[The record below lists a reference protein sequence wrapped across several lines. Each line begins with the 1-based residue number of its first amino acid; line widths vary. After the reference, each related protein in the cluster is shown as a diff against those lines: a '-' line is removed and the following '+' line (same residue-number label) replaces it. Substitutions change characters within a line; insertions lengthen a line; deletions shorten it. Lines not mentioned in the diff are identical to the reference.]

1 MANKKPNVVLTGFMA
16 SGKSSAGRLL
26 ASKRSLA
33 FVDTDD
39 LIVERHGS
47 IEQIFATQG
56 EDTFREMERTVARDL
71 EGKEGLVIATGGR
84 MMLDQYCADALS
96 LNGHVFCLSASI
108 QEIQRRYTADEGGV
122 VRPLLAGTDETKL
135 RRLYEERATAYS
147 RFEQVETEGRSIDEV
162 VEQIEL
168 LLRNT

>member
-1 MANKKPNVVLTGFMA
+1 MA
-16 SGKSSAGRLL
+16 SGKSSVGRIL

-33 FVDTDD
+33 FIDTDD

-47 IEQIFATQG
+47 IEKIFATQG

-84 MMLDQYCADALS
+84 MMLDQYCADTLS

-108 QEIQRRYTADEGGV
+108 EEIQRRYAADDGEV
-122 VRPLLAGTDETKL
+122 VRPLLVDADETKL
-135 RRLYEERATAYS
+135 RRLYEERVTAYD
-147 RFEQVETEGRSIDEV
+147 RFQQVETEGRSIDEV

>member
-1 MANKKPNVVLTGFMA
+1 MANKKPNIVLTGFMA
-16 SGKSSAGRLL
+16 SGKSSVGRIL

-33 FVDTDD
+33 FIDTDD

-47 IEQIFATQG
+47 IEKIFATQG

-84 MMLDQYCADALS
+84 MMLDQYCADTLS

-108 QEIQRRYTADEGGV
+108 EEIQRRYAADDGEV
-122 VRPLLAGTDETKL
+122 VRPLLVDADETKL
-135 RRLYEERATAYS
+135 RRLYEERVTAYD
-147 RFEQVETEGRSIDEV
+147 RFQQVETEGRSIDEV

>member
-1 MANKKPNVVLTGFMA
+1 VANKKPNIVLTGFMA
-16 SGKSSAGRLL
+16 SGKSSVGRIL

-33 FVDTDD
+33 FIDTDD

-47 IEQIFATQG
+47 IEKIFATQG

-84 MMLDQYCADALS
+84 MMLDQYCADTLS

-108 QEIQRRYTADEGGV
+108 EEIQRRYAADDGEV
-122 VRPLLAGTDETKL
+122 VRPLLVDADETKL
-135 RRLYEERATAYS
+135 RRLYEERVTAYD
-147 RFEQVETEGRSIDEV
+147 RFQQVETEGRSIDEV